1 MDFSPD
7 HWAGAL
13 QLGMALFALVGGLI
27 ICAALIMIG
36 LNSSITTTTT
46 TTEEEHDHDHGC
58 PR

>member
-7 HWAGAL
+7 HWAGVL

-36 LNSSITTTTT
+36 LNSTITTTTEP
-46 TTEEEHDHDHGC
+46 EEEQEHGTE
-58 PR
+58 R